1 MTPRMTDEEL
11 DALELK
17 LTKPMQLHG
26 MAILSDVDVT
36 ALLTECRRAR
46 AAEGAGLERNASR
59 ARTRIKLRAAEQAR
73 AKRIRAALDWLVRIA
88 DPVGGEHPALIEA
101 RAALTATEGGGA

>member
-26 MAILSDVDVT
+26 MAILSDADVT

-46 AAEGAGLERNASR
+46 AAEGAGFTKDEL
-59 ARTRIKLRAAEQAR
+59 LY
-73 AKRIRAALDWLVRIA
+73 ALAVAFNNPRM
-88 DPVGGEHPALIEA
+88 PENEVVNLID
-101 RAALTATEGGGA
+101 RRRKDHGLNPIATEGGGA